1 MSRAGQTSRHWRIEC
16 NRIRG
21 TPMQVDT
28 ILTPA
33 ATQMAS
39 IAMRPTSSASFSA
52 TLASSV
58 SSGAP
63 EDSRNQSAAADSN
76 ANSVSKIGANVDA
89 RIDATSGTTSGTSIG
104 SKSSPDAAPDRSA
117 SSSPSLNANM
127 NSKPVFERDA
137 TSDVKPV
144 KNSATVPDTAPS
156 MPTFS
161 KSVSSLIIFSPVGA
175 PLAAYL
181 GKWGLSAP
189 ATKLADPSS
198 NQQPLAQQLTA
209 NLASVNALQPA
220 TPPALP
226 IPQPVTGAA
235 QSVPPGR
242 HILSGAASGPS
253 PQDQPGPAAIS
264 ISAATSAV
272 PLTNSGAAPAR
283 ANFPASIEAGAKSSE
298 LPSSELPSMTGEA
311 ASGVAYSFSNAP
323 PQPPAGATQF
333 STPSTA
339 VSPTPTVLA
348 SLTPGTPTL
357 DLPTPAPADTST
369 PISVSPAA
377 TPADSRPDALTSAD
391 VTGFAFDEFL
401 PDRSS
406 SASVL
411 TAPFNPA
418 PPVTLLSKAALSQL
432 PNISSNI
439 SSNQPAFSSADKPS
453 PALPTNPASAI
464 LPLTFSAQ
472 PPIPALPASVGGNS
486 SVSAIESPIDSRSAD
501 PKLGDAK
508 VDNSVPGDPMPANS
522 AAAEPAPTSAT
533 FTSATA
539 QAAGSPDAGFSST
552 NNLADKP
559 APSLTS
565 ALTPNSN
572 APAPTSASIVAATND
587 AGGSSKPGIS
597 TQPVL
602 AIAPQVTAA
611 DKKSSFAGQP
621 NIVALHEV
629 AAAPGSDPSATL
641 TSPATPASA
650 PPLEVSSDDAPALP
664 QAHQM
669 LDGAPAA
676 PITPPPAP
684 IVPGSASDLQ
694 MAAQTNAQMHV
705 GVRTDAFGTVEI
717 HTVVEQSQVGITV
730 HSDRD
735 ISRWFSSEV
744 PGLESGLNN
753 NHLNLT
759 GVNFDHGRSGVQTAT
774 SFQQGQP
781 RQHFSQTP
789 GSPSAA
795 LPGTAL
801 AEKDRAGE
809 STTIDILPAGS
820 SIGPAGTHVSIHV

>member
-1 MSRAGQTSRHWRIEC
+1 
-16 NRIRG
+16 
-21 TPMQVDT
+21 MQVDT
-28 ILTPA
+28 ILIPA

-39 IAMRPTSSASFSA
+39 IGMRPPSSASFSA

-63 EDSRNQSAAADSN
+63 EDSRNQSAAAVTNPNSDSQ
-76 ANSVSKIGANVDA
+76 IGAELDTT
-89 RIDATSGTTSGTSIG
+89 IDATPGTSIS
-104 SKSSPDAAPDRSA
+104 SKSSANTAPNWSA
-117 SSSPSLNANM
+117 SSSPSLNAANM
-127 NSKPVFERDA
+127 NSRPVFQRDA
-137 TSDVKPV
+137 ESDAKLV

-156 MPTFS
+156 MPAFS
-161 KSVSSLIIFSPVGA
+161 RSLSSLIIFSPVGA
-175 PLAAYL
+175 PPAAHFEN
-181 GKWGLSAP
+181 G
-189 ATKLADPSS
+189 ADPSS
-198 NQQPLAQQLTA
+198 NQPKQQPLARKLTA
-209 NLASVNALQPA
+209 NLASVTAVQPA
-220 TPPALP
+220 VPPPLP

-235 QSVPPGR
+235 NR
-242 HILSGAASGPS
+242 PS
-253 PQDQPGPAAIS
+253 PQDHPGPAAIS
-264 ISAATSAV
+264 ISTATSAL
-272 PLTNSGAAPAR
+272 PLANSAVQAR
-283 ANFPASIEAGAKSSE
+283 ENFPASSEAGAKSSE
-298 LPSSELPSMTGEA
+298 LPSSELPSTTGQA
-311 ASGVAYSFSNAP
+311 ASSVAYLLPSVP
-323 PQPPAGATQF
+323 PQPSAGATQF
-333 STPSTA
+333 STPSNPF
-339 VSPTPTVLA
+339 SPTPTVLA
-348 SLTPGTPTL
+348 SLTPVTPTL
-357 DLPTPAPADTST
+357 ALPTPAPADAST
-369 PISVSPAA
+369 PIPVSPEAP
-377 TPADSRPDALTSAD
+377 PADSRLVALASAD
-391 VTGFAFDEFL
+391 VTGFAFDQFPSEQ
-401 PDRSS
+401 SS
-406 SASVL
+406 SATVL
-411 TAPFNPA
+411 AAPLNPA
-418 PPVTLLSKAALSQL
+418 PGVSATPLAKTDLSQL

-453 PALPTNPASAI
+453 PALPTNSASSI

-486 SVSAIESPIDSRSAD
+486 SVSAVESPIDSRSAD
-501 PKLGDAK
+501 PKLSDVK
-508 VDNSVPGDPMPANS
+508 VDNSVPGNPRPANS
-522 AAAEPAPTSAT
+522 TAAEPTPTSAAVT
-533 FTSATA
+533 NAAA
-539 QAAGSPDAGFSST
+539 QTAGSPEAGFSVT
-552 NNLADKP
+552 NTLADNT

-572 APAPTSASIVAATND
+572 AATQNSASIATTTND

-597 TQPVL
+597 AQPVL
-602 AIAPQVTAA
+602 AIAPQVAGA
-611 DKKSSFAGQP
+611 DKKSSVAGQP
-621 NIVALHEV
+621 NIVALHDV

-641 TSPATPASA
+641 TAPATPASA
-650 PPLEVSSDDAPALP
+650 PPLEVSSDAAPALP

-669 LDGAPAA
+669 LDGAPPA

-694 MAAQTNAQMHV
+694 MTAQTNAQMHV

-801 AEKDRAGE
+801 AEKDRAAE
-809 STTIDILPAGS
+809 STTIDILPAGL

>member
-1 MSRAGQTSRHWRIEC
+1 
-16 NRIRG
+16 
-21 TPMQVDT
+21 MQVDR
-28 ILTPA
+28 ILIPA

-39 IAMRPTSSASFSA
+39 IVMRPTSSASFSA

-63 EDSRNQSAAADSN
+63 EDSRNQSAAAVTNPNSDSQ
-76 ANSVSKIGANVDA
+76 IGAELDTT
-89 RIDATSGTTSGTSIG
+89 IDATPGTSIS
-104 SKSSPDAAPDRSA
+104 SKSSANTAPNWSA
-117 SSSPSLNANM
+117 SSSPSLNAANM
-127 NSKPVFERDA
+127 NSRPVFQRDA
-137 TSDVKPV
+137 ESGAKPV
-144 KNSATVPDTAPS
+144 KNSATIPDAAPP

-161 KSVSSLIIFSPVGA
+161 KSVSLIAFLPAGA
-175 PLAAYL
+175 PPAAHF
-181 GKWGLSAP
+181 GKWGLSTP
-189 ATKLADPSS
+189 ASKLADPSS
-198 NQQPLAQQLTA
+198 NQPNQQPLAQQLTA
-209 NLASVNALQPA
+209 NLASVTAVQPA
-220 TPPALP
+220 TPPPLP

-235 QSVPPGR
+235 QIVTPGR
-242 HILSGAASGPS
+242 RILSGATNDPS
-253 PQDQPGPAAIS
+253 AQDEPSPAAIS
-264 ISAATSAV
+264 VSTATSA
-272 PLTNSGAAPAR
+272 AQAP
-283 ANFPASIEAGAKSSE
+283 ANFPASSEAGAKSSE
-298 LPSSELPSMTGEA
+298 LPLVTGQTASS
-311 ASGVAYSFSNAP
+311 VAYSFSNV
-323 PQPPAGATQF
+323 PAQLSTGATQF
-333 STPSTA
+333 STPSTP

-348 SLTPGTPTL
+348 SLTPVTSTL
-357 DLPTPAPADTST
+357 DLPTPAPADAST
-369 PISVSPAA
+369 PIPVSPEAP
-377 TPADSRPDALTSAD
+377 PADSRLVALASAD
-391 VTGFAFDEFL
+391 VTGFAFDPFL
-401 PDRSS
+401 PEQSS

-411 TAPFNPA
+411 AARFNPA
-418 PPVTLLSKAALSQL
+418 PPVPATLLAKATLSQL
-432 PNISSNI
+432 PNNSSNI

-453 PALPTNPASAI
+453 PALPTNSASSI

-486 SVSAIESPIDSRSAD
+486 SVSAVESPIDSRSAD
-501 PKLGDAK
+501 PKLSDVK
-508 VDNSVPGDPMPANS
+508 VDNSVPGNPRPANS
-522 AAAEPAPTSAT
+522 TAAEPTPTSAAVT
-533 FTSATA
+533 NAAA
-539 QAAGSPDAGFSST
+539 QTAGSPEAGFSVT
-552 NNLADKP
+552 NTLADNT

-572 APAPTSASIVAATND
+572 AATQNSASIATTTND

-602 AIAPQVTAA
+602 AIAPQVAGA
-611 DKKSSFAGQP
+611 DKKSSVAGQP
-621 NIVALHEV
+621 NIVALHDV

-641 TSPATPASA
+641 TAPATPASA
-650 PPLEVSSDDAPALP
+650 PPLEVNSDAAPALP

-669 LDGAPAA
+669 LDGAPPA

-684 IVPGSASDLQ
+684 ILPGSASDLQ
-694 MAAQTNAQMHV
+694 MTAQTNAQMHV
-705 GVRTDAFGTVEI
+705 GVRTDAFGAVEI

-795 LPGTAL
+795 LPGTAS
-801 AEKDRAGE
+801 AEKDRAAE
-809 STTIDILPAGS
+809 STTIDILPAGL